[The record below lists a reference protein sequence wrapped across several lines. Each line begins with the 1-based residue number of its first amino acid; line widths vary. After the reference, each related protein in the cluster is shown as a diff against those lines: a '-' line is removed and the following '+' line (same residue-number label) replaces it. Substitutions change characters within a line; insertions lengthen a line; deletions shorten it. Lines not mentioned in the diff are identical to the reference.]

1 MTQADFHLSEAISGV
16 NMRLAA
22 GGVREMHWHLA
33 AEWAFMSYGAARV
46 TVLDPQG
53 RAYVADVKAGDLW
66 YFPSGY
72 PHSLQGLGPDGCEF
86 ILCFDD
92 GKASEFNTLLVTDW
106 MLHTPPDVL
115 ALNFG
120 MPAKAFSGMAIH
132 NLWIY
137 QGVVPGPLAADQD
150 AVKSAAGAPPNP
162 FVFSLSDMPGSPRA
176 SWAEKAAQA
185 LPSFLL
191 AVGIIAASHAL
202 AGRTDEARRAMLD
215 PRQLDPM
222 LRISNLK
229 E

>member
-1 MTQADFHLSEAISGV
+1 M
-16 NMRLAA
+16 
-22 GGVREMHWHLA
+22 
-33 AEWAFMSYGAARV
+33 
-46 TVLDPQG
+46 
-53 RAYVADVKAGDLW
+53 
-66 YFPSGY
+66 
-72 PHSLQGLGPDGCEF
+72 
-86 ILCFDD
+86 
-92 GKASEFNTLLVTDW
+92 
-106 MLHTPPDVL
+106 
-115 ALNFG
+115 
-120 MPAKAFSGMAIH
+120 
-132 NLWIY
+132 
-137 QGVVPGPLAADQD
+137 PGPLAADQD

-229 E
+229 EWPLLQRPEDFAILADGLRRAELPE